1 MSILARYILRE
12 FLRTFVYGLAVA
24 ITLYTVIELFQRLD
38 TFIENRANIVDVI
51 KYLLYLLPGL
61 VVLLCPVAVLLATF
75 ITIGILSRNF
85 EIMALRAGGVSLN
98 RIVVPLLVC
107 TFMISIVSAFG
118 SELVAPYATRKAE
131 QTYQKIKGRDY
142 GKMKISQNQIWYR
155 GKGVIYNVKMFN
167 LVNDILEGVT
177 LYYFDTDFRLTKRID
192 AQRAQWFN
200 NQWVFVNATIRTFHP
215 DKETETMSAE
225 YQVVPLDET
234 PDTFKQEGREPQE
247 MNFLNLKDYI
257 EKTTQEGYDTAQ
269 YLADLYAK
277 TSSPFINFII
287 ALFGVPFA
295 IRIGR
300 HGGFAL
306 GVTLSFVV
314 GFSYWV
320 FFNICLALGHGGALP
335 PLVSAWIANVIFAA
349 LGAWSLLQI
358 RY

>member
-1 MSILARYILRE
+1 MTILSKYILRE
-12 FLRTFVYGLAVA
+12 FLRTLAYSLAVA

-38 TFIENRANIVDVI
+38 TFIEHNASVLDASM
-51 KYLLYLLPGL
+51 YLLYLIPGV
-61 VVLLCPVAVLLATF
+61 VVLLCPVAVLLSTF
-75 ITIGILSRNF
+75 VTIGILSRNF

-107 TFMISIVSAFG
+107 AFVISILSVLG
-118 SELVAPYATRKAE
+118 SELVVPYSTTKAE
-131 QTYQKIKGRDY
+131 QTYRQIKGREH
-142 GKMKISQNQIWYR
+142 GRTKISRDQFWYR
-155 GKGVIYNVKMFN
+155 GEGAIYNVKLFRRKSNM
-167 LVNDILEGVT
+167 LDGVT
-177 LYYFDTDFRLTKRID
+177 IYSFDDNFRLTRRID
-192 AQRAQWFN
+192 SERAQWVD
-200 NQWVFVNATIRTFHP
+200 NQWVFKNVTIRRFFP
-215 DKETETMSAE
+215 DKPTETTFAE
-225 YQVVPLDET
+225 FQGIPLHET
-234 PDTFKQEGREPQE
+234 PETFKQEVREPEE
-247 MNFLNLKDYI
+247 MSYRELKQYI
-257 EKTTQEGYDTAQ
+257 EKTTQEGYDTTQ

-287 ALFGVPFA
+287 ALFGIPFA

-320 FFNICLALGHGGALP
+320 FFNVCLALGYSGALP

-349 LGAWSLLQI
+349 LGVWSLLQV